1 MKKILSVLA
10 LALAL
15 FFFGTSTSV
24 SAASESDIITAL
36 NDAGVPAV
44 YVTQAENYL
53 KANNVTE
60 AEADQI
66 IEHIKNAA
74 AIANGVTD
82 ISQLTQEQRNAI
94 LAEATSAA
102 SVLGLTLTFADGVVT
117 FFDASNSTVAQF
129 SINGNE
135 VKQTGSSYIYL
146 VSGLVLLVASA
157 GSAVLFKRKSVALA

>member
-1 MKKILSVLA
+1 MKKILSI

-24 SAASESDIITAL
+24 SAASENDIITAL
-36 NDAGVPAV
+36 NDAGVPTV

-53 KANNVTE
+53 KANDVTE

-74 AIANGVTD
+74 AIAAGVTD
-82 ISQLTQEQRNAI
+82 PKQLTQEQLQAI
-94 LAEATSAA
+94 LSEATAAA
-102 SVLGLTLTFADGVVT
+102 SVLGLTLTVSDGVVT
-117 FFDASNSTVAQF
+117 FHDAANSTVAQF
-129 SINGNE
+129 SLSGNE

-157 GSAVLFKRKSVALA
+157 GSAVLLKRKNVALA

>member
-1 MKKILSVLA
+1 MKKILSV

-24 SAASESDIITAL
+24 SAASESDIIAAL
-36 NDAGVPAV
+36 NDTGVPAV
-44 YVTQAENYL
+44 YVTQADNYL
-53 KANNVTE
+53 KANDVSE

-94 LAEATSAA
+94 IAEVTSAA
-102 SVLGLTLTFADGVVT
+102 SVLGLTLTVEDGVVT
-117 FFDASNSTVAQF
+117 FYDAAGNIVAQF
-129 SINGNE
+129 SLSGNE

-146 VSGLVLLVASA
+146 VSGLGLLVAAA
-157 GSAVLFKRKSVALA
+157 GSAVLLKRKSTVLA

>member
-10 LALAL
+10 IAL
-15 FFFGTSTSV
+15 FFFGASTSV
-24 SAASESDIITAL
+24 SAASENDIITAL

-53 KANNVTE
+53 KANDVTE

-82 ISQLTQEQRNAI
+82 VSKLSREQLQAI
-94 LAEATSAA
+94 LSEATSAA
-102 SVLGLTLTFADGVVT
+102 AILGLTLTVEDGVVT
-117 FFDASNSTVAQF
+117 FYDAANSIVAQF
-129 SINGNE
+129 SLSGNE

-146 VSGLVLLVASA
+146 VSGLGLLVASA
-157 GSAVLFKRKSVALA
+157 GSAVLLKRKSVALA